1 VINPT
6 DAMSQITIQNNVAK
20 HRFETTVDG
29 HLNLLDYQQHSG
41 VLVLVHT
48 EVSPELQGRGIAG
61 KLVQAALDYAR
72 ANKLKVDPQC
82 EYAAAYMQRRPET
95 HDLRA

>member
-1 VINPT
+1 MTTPL
-6 DAMSQITIQNNVAK
+6 IQNNVAK

-29 HLNLLDYQQHSG
+29 HLSLLDYQQRSG

-48 EVSPELQGRGIAG
+48 EVSPALQGRGIAG
-61 KLVQAALDYAR
+61 KLVKAALDHAR
-72 ANKLKVDPQC
+72 ENKLKVDPQC
-82 EYAAAYMQRRPET
+82 EYAASYMQRHPET